1 MAVTKKAE
9 TVRRGRPS
17 KPDAVR
23 LRRPVA
29 VRLRD
34 ELRADIEF
42 SSARHGRSVSEEIEA
57 RLESS
62 LAVQNHLKQEWG
74 NDIYTIAR
82 SLAASVAQIEHAY
95 GSAWHENDEASEVL
109 KLTAAQTVENFKVYI
124 RNELDEWAAITRK
137 ANADPKGASRE
148 EAAKIFAARDMRAL
162 PRVKPT
168 KSFTEGDDS

>member
-1 MAVTKKAE
+1 VTNKAE
-9 TVRRGRPS
+9 TTRRGRPS

-34 ELRADIEF
+34 ELRADLEI

-74 NDIYTIAR
+74 NDIYTIA
-82 SLAASVAQIEHAY
+82 Q
-95 GSAWHENDEASEVL
+95 
-109 KLTAAQTVENFKVYI
+109 
-124 RNELDEWAAITRK
+124 
-137 ANADPKGASRE
+137 ASRRSSI
-148 EAAKIFAARDMRAL
+148 AMDLLGTKMMRL
-162 PRVKPT
+162 SK
-168 KSFTEGDDS
+168 F